1 MGRQNDFIAEVEC
14 PGCHQSS
21 QIEFQA
27 DVRLLEWTRFSLG
40 DKLFGDPPMKGAPDG
55 TGA

>member
-40 DKLFGDPPMKGAPDG
+40 DKLFGDPPMKGAPEG